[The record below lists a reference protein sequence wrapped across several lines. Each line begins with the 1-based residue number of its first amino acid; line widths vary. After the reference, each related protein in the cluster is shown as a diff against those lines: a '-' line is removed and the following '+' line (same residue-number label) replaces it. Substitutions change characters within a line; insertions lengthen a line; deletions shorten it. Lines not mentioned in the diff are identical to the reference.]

1 MKICKIYIKDYLH
14 FKDFELD
21 LTNPHTGEP
30 LEKVCLIGRNGTGK
44 TLLLNLLNRFLLGRD
59 MTMLVNS
66 STISFIII
74 KLRINYKEF
83 YIVYRSIYHDSI
95 FLDVQVEQLLKW
107 TDYLI
112 DNEDDNSENLIHKY
126 IIEDDRLINQ
136 IFLESNSKDFLINI
150 PSETHQNLS
159 KSINDVPDTKL
170 DEALAL
176 FKDFPFNHE
185 ISTNTVSQFW
195 KLLIFLIKKRQNE
208 WEEFQNQQTNQ
219 DKTVRQLKEEFDAK
233 NPKILEKIAELWNKI
248 LEKAG
253 LEFDYE
259 NANNPIQLNDNL
271 KAYIV
276 LKATKQP
283 IQYSQL
289 STGIRNFIFQIGHIY
304 SLYFNR
310 KIERGFLLID
320 EPENSLFPDFQYDLI
335 GIYQQIIQN
344 TQLFVA
350 THSPIIA
357 AQFESYERIILDF
370 DENGLIVS
378 HRGKMPI
385 GDDPNDILIKDFGV
399 RSLLGEKAVKK
410 WERYIELQT
419 LIKVEENKAI
429 KIELLKEYSQIG
441 NEYNFNPNAVPKKES

>member
-30 LEKVCLIGRNGTGK
+30 LEKICLIGRNGTGK
-44 TLLLNLLNRFLLGRD
+44 TLLLNFLHYFILNPSAGKSSFFAVKYKINGQNFYVIRD
-59 MTMLVNS
+59 LAN
-66 STISFIII
+66 F
-74 KLRINYKEF
+74 
-83 YIVYRSIYHDSI
+83 I
-95 FLDVQVEQLLKW
+95 FLDEKIESEQQWVSKW
-107 TDYLI
+107 IDNLNGNRQYLI
-112 DNEDDNSENLIHKY
+112 DKYKCDINYYFSLIELK
-126 IIEDDRLINQ
+126 
-136 IFLESNSKDFLINI
+136 SNSKDILINI
-150 PSETHQNLS
+150 PSESHQNLS
-159 KSINDVPDTKL
+159 KSINDVPQTKL

-208 WEEFQNQQTNQ
+208 WEEFQNQKGNQ
-219 DKTVRQLKEEFDAK
+219 DKTVRQLKEEFDEK
-233 NPKILEKIAELWNKI
+233 NPKILEKIAVLWNKI

-289 STGIRNFIFQIGHIY
+289 STGIRNFIFQVGHIY

-357 AQFESYERIILDF
+357 AQFEPYERIILDF
-370 DENGLIVS
+370 DENGFVIS
-378 HRGKMPI
+378 RKGKMPA
-385 GDDPNDILIKDFGV
+385 GDDPNDILIKDFGI
-399 RSLLGEKAVKK
+399 RSILGEKGVKK

-419 LIKVEENKAI
+419 LIKVEQDKTA
-429 KIELLKEYSQIG
+429 KSELMKEYMQIG
-441 NEYNFNPNAVPKKES
+441 YEYNFNPNSNAVSTKEF

>member
-21 LTNPHTGEP
+21 LNNPHTGEP

-44 TLLLNLLNRFLLGRD
+44 TLFLNLINKFLSGEDIIPLMNKANYSLIIFKVCLESQKFYVTYRSLNQDFILLDEAVEKHFNWTNQLLEGGYSENYVLRH
-59 MTMLVNS
+59 
-66 STISFIII
+66 II
-74 KLRINYKEF
+74 KDKSLINKITF
-83 YIVYRSIYHDSI
+83 RNKFSN
-95 FLDVQVEQLLKW
+95 L
-107 TDYLI
+107 
-112 DNEDDNSENLIHKY
+112 LIH
-126 IIEDDRLINQ
+126 
-136 IFLESNSKDFLINI
+136 I
-150 PSETHQNLS
+150 PSESYQNLS
-159 KSINDVPDTKL
+159 KSINDVPQTNL
-170 DEALAL
+170 NEALAL

-185 ISTNTVSQFW
+185 ISANTIGQFW

-208 WEEFQNQQTNQ
+208 WEEFQNQKGNQ
-219 DKTVRQLKEEFDAK
+219 DKTVRQLKEEFDEK
-233 NPKILEKIAELWNKI
+233 NPKILEKVAELWNKI

-259 NANNPIQLNDNL
+259 NASNPIQLNDNL

-283 IQYSQL
+283 IQYNQL
-289 STGIRNFIFQIGHIY
+289 STGIRNFIFQVGHIY

-335 GIYQQIIQN
+335 SIYQQIIQN

-357 AQFESYERIILDF
+357 AQFEPYERIILDF
-370 DENGLIVS
+370 DENGWVVS
-378 HRGKMPI
+378 RKGKMPT

-399 RSLLGEKAVKK
+399 RSILGEKGVKK

-419 LIKVEENKAI
+419 LIKVEKDKAI
-429 KIELLKEYSQIG
+429 KSELLKEYMQIG
-441 NEYNFNPNAVPKKES
+441 NEYNFNPNAVS

>member
-44 TLLLNLLNRFLLGRD
+44 TLLLNLINKFLSGEDIIPL
-59 MTMLVNS
+59 MNK
-66 STISFIII
+66 STYSLIIF
-74 KLRINYKEF
+74 KVCLENQKF
-83 YIVYRSIYHDSI
+83 YIAYRSLNQDFIL
-95 FLDVQVEQLLKW
+95 LDEAVEKYPNWVNQLIEGG
-107 TDYLI
+107 Y
-112 DNEDDNSENLIHKY
+112 SENYVLRHK
-126 IIEDDRLINQ
+126 IQDKNLINRTTFRNNAQ
-136 IFLESNSKDFLINI
+136 DLLINI

-159 KSINDVPDTKL
+159 KSINDVPQTKL

-208 WEEFQNQQTNQ
+208 WEEFQNQKANQ

-357 AQFESYERIILDF
+357 AQFEPYERIILDF

>member
-30 LEKVCLIGRNGTGK
+30 LEKICLIGRNGTGK
-44 TLLLNLLNRFLLGRD
+44 TLLLNLLH
-59 MTMLVNS
+59 
-66 STISFIII
+66 SFIRRVVQSTQTFFAI
-74 KLRINYKEF
+74 KWKVDNEKFYTINYQS
-83 YIVYRSIYHDSI
+83 YIGVLDEAIELEKNWEDRWIVNHDN
-95 FLDVQVEQLLKW
+95 ERE
-107 TDYLI
+107 YLI
-112 DNEDDNSENLIHKY
+112 KKY
-126 IIEDDRLINQ
+126 QCDINHYLSLLQ
-136 IFLESNSKDFLINI
+136 LKPNSKDLLINI
-150 PSETHQNLS
+150 PSETYQNLS

-208 WEEFQNQQTNQ
+208 WEEFQNQKVNQ

-259 NANNPIQLNDNL
+259 NAKNPIQLNDNL

-276 LKATKQP
+276 LKATKQA
-283 IQYSQL
+283 IGYSQL
-289 STGIRNFIFQIGHIY
+289 STGIRNFIFQVGHIY

-335 GIYQQIIQN
+335 SIYQQIIQN

-357 AQFESYERIILDF
+357 AQFEPYERIILDF
-370 DENGLIVS
+370 DANGLIVS
-378 HRGKMPI
+378 HRGKMPA

-399 RSLLGEKAVKK
+399 RSILGEKGVKK
-410 WERYIELQT
+410 WERYVELQT
-419 LIKVEENKAI
+419 LINIEQDKTVKS
-429 KIELLKEYSQIG
+429 ELLKEYMQIG
-441 NEYNFNPNAVPKKES
+441 NEYNFNPNAVSKKES